1 MSTPDTAIVTHPT
14 DKTKPVPLPEPQSF
28 TIRCAE
34 CGDERDSHLAHCP
47 GVVAAGYD
55 TIEVGAF
62 SSTVYPRA
70 GGNFCTHENALGAL
84 RFYLMFGPVELHLAD
99 GTVLTMD
106 DLPTSSNSGSD

>member
-1 MSTPDTAIVTHPT
+1 VSGPIVAHPSAGAN
-14 DKTKPVPLPEPQSF
+14 LSSLSQPQAF

-34 CGDERDSHLAHCP
+34 CGDEENTHLPHCP

-55 TIEVGAF
+55 TVEVGAF

-70 GGNFCTHENALGAL
+70 GGSYCTHASALGAL

-99 GTVLTMD
+99 GSVFGMD
-106 DLPTSSNSGSD
+106 DLPV